1 MPISG
6 KEINSSNLDKTYSKL
21 DINQYLSNELKSN
34 ASIFSLGFF
43 MATTSL
49 LLIDKL
55 RGQNKVYQKKEK
67 SNLRNNIYPK
77 MVSESISSNQ
87 DIDLDLKETTQI
99 IEQTQLLIKGLDDQ
113 KSLIENEIK
122 KLSLDLDFLKI
133 KQSNLKV
140 YCLSKY
146 RNQID
151 NNKSAS
157 TIRSNHIRKLPYIP

>member
-1 MPISG
+1 
-6 KEINSSNLDKTYSKL
+6 
-21 DINQYLSNELKSN
+21 
-34 ASIFSLGFF
+34 

-55 RGQNKVYQKKEK
+55 RGQNKVNQNKEK
-67 SNLRNNIYPK
+67 LNLRNNIYPK
-77 MVSESISSNQ
+77 IVNESLSSNQ

-151 NNKSAS
+151 NN
-157 TIRSNHIRKLPYIP
+157 NEYKLSSKFYLNNENKGSIKLNSEDISI

>member
-1 MPISG
+1 
-6 KEINSSNLDKTYSKL
+6 
-21 DINQYLSNELKSN
+21 
-34 ASIFSLGFF
+34 

-55 RGQNKVYQKKEK
+55 RGKIKSIKKRK

-77 MVSESISSNQ
+77 MVNESLSSNQ

-146 RNQID
+146 RNEID
-151 NNKSAS
+151 NN
-157 TIRSNHIRKLPYIP
+157 NEYKLSSKFYLNNENKGSIKLNSEDLSI